1 MPGGLPPE
9 GDRISDELTAYTEN
23 VVNTG
28 VVGELPVVPE
38 STTSR
43 ILVKNDLLQVTQF
56 TFGAGQMLSEHAV
69 PKGAVVQLLEGEMTF
84 SLDGAPNPLRAG
96 DSVYMAP
103 GVLHSLRAETDCR
116 MVLVLVDVSAMNL

>member
-1 MPGGLPPE
+1 M
-9 GDRISDELTAYTEN
+9 SDDQTTYTEN

-28 VVGELPVVPE
+28 VVDELPIVPE

-69 PKGAVVQLLEGEMTF
+69 PKGVIVQLLEGEMTF
-84 SLDGAPNPLRAG
+84 SLGGEPHLLRAG
-96 DSVYMAP
+96 DSLYMAP
-103 GVLHSLRAETDCR
+103 DVLHSLRAETDCR
-116 MVLVLVDVSAMNL
+116 MTLVLVDVSAVGR